1 MAIDSK
7 SGCMAIPATMNAMVP
22 RRGSR
27 PALLPLLAALSALPA
42 CAPPARSDV
51 PPPLVVSDRGGALR
65 IFELGERGATARLV
79 GSARADDRSYAD
91 TMPVRLPDGR
101 IAFVSDRGG
110 HRSIYLTSSGS
121 AAASPLLP
129 PTAPTGDD
137 SDPAPLGAGGIVFA
151 RATTPADAAPA
162 GTGADAG
169 GADARDLWSVALD
182 GSGAR
187 ALTHDAADDGEP
199 CALPD
204 GRTIVFVSLRLGGA
218 PRLFRLDAAAPDPEA
233 TAAPLFTE
241 TAGAAAAGDADDAPA
256 CLPDGAVLF
265 ARRSG
270 ARPPQI
276 VHDAPGTGGA
286 GARQVTDAGILPAG
300 ASEPVLMPDG
310 TLLLTAGPGKGPD
323 GRPRF
328 ALYRI
333 AEGGYNLVRLT
344 REQAGYNDFARL
356 LDTSRR

>member
-1 MAIDSK
+1 
-7 SGCMAIPATMNAMVP
+7 MNAMVA

-42 CAPPARSDV
+42 CAPPARPVV
-51 PPPLVVSDRGGALR
+51 PPALVVSDRGGALR
-65 IFELGERGATARLV
+65 IFELAERFAVARLV

-121 AAASPLLP
+121 TTASPLFP
-129 PTAPTGDD
+129 PGATTGDD
-137 SDPAPLGAGGIVFA
+137 SDPAPLGADRIVFA
-151 RATTPADAAPA
+151 RATAPDA
-162 GTGADAG
+162 AG
-169 GADARDLWSVALD
+169 GAGAAADTGRGAPRDLWIAALD

-187 ALTHDAADDGEP
+187 VLTRHAADDGEP

-204 GRTIVFVSLRLGGA
+204 GRTIVFASLRLGGA
-218 PRLFRLDAAAPDPEA
+218 ARLFRLDAAAPDPE
-233 TAAPLFTE
+233 TTVAPLF
-241 TAGAAAAGDADDAPA
+241 APAPGAESAEDVDDAPA
-256 CLPDGAVLF
+256 CLPDGALLF

-270 ARPPQI
+270 GRPPQI
-276 VHDAPGTGGA
+276 FHDAPGAGGA

-300 ASEPVLMPDG
+300 ASEPVFVPDG

-344 REQAGYNDFARL
+344 REQAGYDDFARL

>member
-7 SGCMAIPATMNAMVP
+7 SGCMVIPATMNAMIP

-27 PALLPLLAALSALPA
+27 PALLPLLAALAALPA
-42 CAPPARSDV
+42 CAPPARPAV
-51 PPPLVVSDRGGALR
+51 PPPLVVSDRGGAMR
-65 IFELGERGATARLV
+65 VFELGERGATARLV
-79 GSARADDRSYAD
+79 GSARADDPSYAD
-91 TMPVRLPDGR
+91 TLPVRLPDGR

-121 AAASPLLP
+121 AAASPLLRSAAP
-129 PTAPTGDD
+129 PGDD
-137 SDPAPLGAGGIVFA
+137 SDPAPLGADRIVFA
-151 RATTPADAAPA
+151 RAAAAP
-162 GTGADAG
+162 
-169 GADARDLWSVALD
+169 ARDLWSVALD

-187 ALTHDAADDGEP
+187 ALTRHAADDGAP

-204 GRTIVFVSLRLGGA
+204 GRTVVFVSVRLGS

-233 TAAPLFTE
+233 TVAPLFE
-241 TAGAAAAGDADDAPA
+241 GAPGDADGAPA
-256 CLPDGAVLF
+256 CLPDGTVLF

-270 ARPPQI
+270 PRPPQI
-276 VHDAPGTGGA
+276 FHYAPGTAGA
-286 GARQVTDAGILPAG
+286 VARQVTDPTILPAG
-300 ASEPVLMPDG
+300 ASEPVIMPDG
-310 TLLLTAGPGKGPD
+310 TLLLTAGPGKGSD

-344 REQAGYNDFARL
+344 REQAGYNDYARL

>member
-1 MAIDSK
+1 
-7 SGCMAIPATMNAMVP
+7 MNAMVP

-42 CAPPARSDV
+42 CAPPARPVV
-51 PPPLVVSDRGGALR
+51 PPALVVSDRGGALR
-65 IFELGERGATARLV
+65 IFELAERGATARLV

-110 HRSIYLTSSGS
+110 RRSIYLTSSGS
-121 AAASPLLP
+121 ATASPLFP
-129 PTAPTGDD
+129 PGAPGGDD
-137 SDPAPLGAGGIVFA
+137 SDPAPLGADRIVFA
-151 RATTPADAAPA
+151 RATAPA
-162 GTGADAG
+162 A
-169 GADARDLWSVALD
+169 ARDLWSAALD

-187 ALTHDAADDGEP
+187 ALTRHAADDGEP

-204 GRTIVFVSLRLGGA
+204 GRTIVFVSLRLGA
-218 PRLFRLDAAAPDPEA
+218 SRLFRLDAAAPDPEA
-233 TAAPLFTE
+233 TVAPLLAE
-241 TAGAAAAGDADDAPA
+241 TAGAGTAGAGTAGDLDDGPA
-256 CLPDGAVLF
+256 CLPDGGLLF

-270 ARPPQI
+270 GRPPPI
-276 VHDAPGTGGA
+276 VHDAAGAGGA

-300 ASEPVLMPDG
+300 ASEPVFMPDG